1 MVPPESVLGV
11 VPTWVGVYLLSAVV
25 FAASAF
31 LFYRRVFRLVLMGK
45 PGRFDRPLVRILGA
59 VKPAFGQ
66 SKVLQSVSLKDRA
79 GLAHT
84 FIFWGFLSFLLSYLL
99 FIYGDSASP
108 KLSSTLLTNTGVRAF
123 AIYLELLAVG
133 FLAVL
138 SWAAVRRWA
147 AKPHRLSFDLTQKA
161 ESAIILLLIGLL
173 MLLSISAEVFFAASG
188 GSGPASETLIG
199 HRLGGLLADS
209 GLSATLADALYQVSW
224 WGHLGLILGFA
235 IYIPLSKHVHIVASP
250 ISFAMRSL
258 EPMGALPTPT
268 DLETAETFG
277 AAKLQDFSRKE
288 LLDGYACAVCGR
300 CTDICPAHLSGK
312 TLSPMHVV
320 ENLKEHVL
328 EVGAGAANGGTEGGK
343 PLIGGWIGEEA
354 LWDCLTCG
362 ACVQECPVGVEH
374 VNSIVDMR
382 RHLVMEKAEMPET
395 GMAALISMEQRGHPW
410 RGAVYD
416 RTDWAKGLD
425 VRTLAEHPGA
435 EVLFW
440 VGCTGAMERRSQG
453 VARAM
458 ASVLKRAGVDFAIL
472 GAEETCTGDPARRMG
487 NEYLYQVLAQQNIET
502 LQRYDVKTVVT
513 ICPHCFNTMKN
524 EYPHLGGHF
533 RVLHYSE
540 FVADLIAEG
549 KIRPVATI
557 ESTVAYHDSCY
568 LGRHNGIYDPPRRIA
583 NAIPGVRLVEME
595 RRRERGFCC
604 GAGGGHMWMDES
616 RGRRVNHMRTEQALE
631 TGADTVGVS
640 CPFCLQMFEEGI
652 QSAGVDDRKQVKDLL
667 ELLEESLAG
676 DQPRDDPT

>member
-1 MVPPESVLGV
+1 MVPPESVLDV
-11 VPTWVGVYLLSAVV
+11 VPAWVMVYALSVAV

-45 PGRFDRPLVRILGA
+45 PGRTDRPLVRLIGA

-66 SKVLQSVSLKDRA
+66 SKVLQSVSIKDKA

-99 FIYGDSASP
+99 FIYGDSALP
-108 KLSSTLLTNTGVRAF
+108 GLSVTLLTDTGVRIF

-138 SWAAVRRWA
+138 SWAALRRWA
-147 AKPHRLSFDLTQKA
+147 AKPHRLSFDLTQKP

-173 MLLSISAEVFFAASG
+173 MLLSLSAEVFFAASG
-188 GSGPASETLIG
+188 GGGPASETLIG
-199 HRLGGLLADS
+199 HRLGELLADA
-209 GLSATLADALYQVSW
+209 GLSASVADALYQVSW
-224 WGHLGLILGFA
+224 WAHLGLILGFA

-268 DLETAETFG
+268 DLETAESFG

-300 CTDICPAHLSGK
+300 CTDSCPAHLSGK

-328 EVGAGAANGGTEGGK
+328 EEGAGAANGGPEGGK
-343 PLIGGWIGEEA
+343 PLIGGWVGEEA

-382 RHLVMEKAEMPET
+382 RHLVMERAEMPET

-410 RGAVYD
+410 RGAAYD
-416 RTDWAKGLD
+416 RTDWAKGLNI
-425 VRTLAEHPGA
+425 RTLAEHPDA

-472 GAEETCTGDPARRMG
+472 GPEETCTGDPARRMG

-549 KIRPVATI
+549 RIRPVATI
-557 ESTVAYHDSCY
+557 EATVAYHDSCY
-568 LGRHNGIYDPPRRIA
+568 LGRHNGIYDAPRRIA

-595 RRRERGFCC
+595 RRREQGFCC
-604 GAGGGHMWMDES
+604 GAGGGHMWMEES
-616 RGRRVNHMRTEQALE
+616 RGRRVNHMRTDQALE

-667 ELLEESLAG
+667 ELLDESLAG
-676 DQPRDDPT
+676 QQSNGDLT